1 MRTCRIAFCV
11 IRWLFVF
18 HGWYRSTWPVLKIIL
33 NPFKIHKL
41 INVNAFFYLPCLNI
55 ANKITQRKFN
65 SWRKQYKKS
74 SLETKHN
81 VKLITGKVIRWI
93 YTQKNKNMYSQN
105 TWRLSLYD
113 KSFPTN
119 SGAQHLKQLPIVIYY
134 QMYNASHCEH
144 FHKKFFFDFLSQSI
158 NYT

>member
-1 MRTCRIAFCV
+1 MCLWQFNQSRYKLIINGYITFNGHPVLTCRIAFCV

-55 ANKITQRKFN
+55 AFKITQRKFN

-81 VKLITGKVIRWI
+81 VKLIKGKGVHQMNLHSKKIKI
-93 YTQKNKNMYSQN
+93 CIHKTHGTYFYMMKVFLLTQG
-105 TWRLSLYD
+105 LS
-113 KSFPTN
+113 
-119 SGAQHLKQLPIVIYY
+119 I
-134 QMYNASHCEH
+134 
-144 FHKKFFFDFLSQSI
+144 
-158 NYT
+158 